1 MLKETGKAS
10 SLRTLATGLATVRA
24 DYEPTNT
31 TPWRLSPTNQQQV
44 EDRMASMFVSGPVFF
59 IENHHHHHHPQDRTW
74 EQTQT
79 YGTQLSTQLA
89 TLAHMQQSL
98 MHAVAMSP
106 GDMSHFDPEQLSPAR
121 TTPKVLVDQLP
132 CRTATSGAAETNCS
146 ICLSQ
151 FENGDS
157 VRKLPCGHEFHS
169 SCIETW
175 LLNHSRTCPCCR
187 LDLCE
192 HEEKIRAHQADS
204 TLHSGFARTDI
215 EVLMLLSVRELKMI
229 LRSRGVECSDCV
241 EKRDLVD
248 RIRALPR

>member
-1 MLKETGKAS
+1 MVREHSTTQKNMIKQQGKGPA
-10 SLRTLATGLATVRA
+10 AARA

-31 TPWRLSPTNQQQV
+31 TPWRISPTNQQQI
-44 EDRMASMFVSGPVFF
+44 DNRMASMFVSGPVFF
-59 IENHHHHHHPQDRTW
+59 IENHHHYSQDR
-74 EQTQT
+74 EQTQ

-89 TLAHMQQSL
+89 ALAHMQQSL
-98 MHAVAMSP
+98 MHAMAMGT
-106 GDMSHFDPEQLSPAR
+106 GDMSHFDPQQPPATR

-132 CRTATSGAAETNCS
+132 CRTAASGAAETDCS

-151 FENGDS
+151 FENGDR

-175 LLNHSRTCPCCR
+175 LLDHSRTCPCCR

-192 HEEKIRAHQADS
+192 HEEKIEARQADS
-204 TLHSGFARTDI
+204 TLHSGSARTDI
-215 EVLMLLSVRELKMI
+215 EVLMLLSVRVLKMI